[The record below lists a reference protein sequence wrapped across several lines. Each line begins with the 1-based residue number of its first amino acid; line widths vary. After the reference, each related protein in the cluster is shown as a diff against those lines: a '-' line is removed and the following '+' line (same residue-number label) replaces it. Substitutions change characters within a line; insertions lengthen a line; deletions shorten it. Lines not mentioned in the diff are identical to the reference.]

1 MEGTVE
7 IVELDE
13 NGKTVTRKIH
23 RILLSEPNKIEFWDM
38 TSAEWQILISACKL
52 KGALTIKDITILRL
66 YATFM
71 QLSFVADCKD
81 NNERFLKEF
90 RIFLLKQDAN
100 GLCKALDPEN
110 KFNCTEQNRVQ
121 IKELLV
127 DLQKSKAI
135 VGEENGES
143 PEKIETE
150 QVTTLK
156 C

>member
-1 MEGTVE
+1 
-7 IVELDE
+7 
-13 NGKTVTRKIH
+13 
-23 RILLSEPNKIEFWDM
+23 
-38 TSAEWQILISACKL
+38 
-52 KGALTIKDITILRL
+52 
-66 YATFM
+66 M
-71 QLSFVADCKD
+71 QLTFVADCKD
-81 NNERFLKEF
+81 NDDRFLKEL
-90 RIFLLKQDAN
+90 RIFLLKQDSN
-100 GLCKALDPEN
+100 GLCKALDPES

-150 QVTTLK
+150 QVTALK